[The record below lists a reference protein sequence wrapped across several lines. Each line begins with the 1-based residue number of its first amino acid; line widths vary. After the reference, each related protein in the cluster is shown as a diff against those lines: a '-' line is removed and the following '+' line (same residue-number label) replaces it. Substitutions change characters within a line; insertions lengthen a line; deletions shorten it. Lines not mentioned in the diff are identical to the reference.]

1 MENEKILFSH
11 LKKYIFLT
19 HIYFFPGGTIVGLSV
34 TTGIG
39 YYWDEAGKGKLIDGC
54 SCITDIFHSHPS
66 EDESIKE
73 CEGET

>member
-1 MENEKILFSH
+1 MYLSNPLF
-11 LKKYIFLT
+11 
-19 HIYFFPGGTIVGLSV
+19 FFFVPGGTIVGLSV
-34 TTGIG
+34 TTGIS
-39 YYWDEAGKGKLIDGC
+39 YYWDEAGKGRLIDGC

>member
-1 MENEKILFSH
+1 MENEKIFFSN
-11 LKKYIFLT
+11 LKKIFLS
-19 HIYFFPGGTIVGLSV
+19 HIFFVPGGTIVELCI

-39 YYWDEAGKGKLIDGC
+39 YYRDEAGKARLIDRW